1 MHDFSIFDKEE
12 TVCRKAEE
20 TLGYFQP
27 FFTTVAPGSAAGP
40 THTRNA
46 DLHSPTNS
54 SSILPLEP
62 QAHSLSVQQ
71 SAIYRTSFAMYSTFE
86 GRKVTHIISAKSQD
100 HLMDSQLYFLIRNL
114 PVVPSVFD

>member
-40 THTRNA
+40 THTHAMR
-46 DLHSPTNS
+46 TF
-54 SSILPLEP
+54 ILL
-62 QAHSLSVQQ
+62 
-71 SAIYRTSFAMYSTFE
+71 RT
-86 GRKVTHIISAKSQD
+86 
-100 HLMDSQLYFLIRNL
+100 LL
-114 PVVPSVFD
+114 PFYL